1 MEIPRKLGMTEQWDE
16 VIEPFNPH
24 HPERSDGSPAI
35 GTYSVHARA
44 LDLIRNLMFEIVPS
58 D

>member
-1 MEIPRKLGMTEQWDE
+1 MREQWDE
-16 VIEPFNPH
+16 VIKPFNPR

-44 LDLIRNLMFEIVPS
+44 LNLIRNLMFEIVPS
-58 D
+58 DGDPS